1 MKIQSILSIIH
12 HLSFVFDLT
21 YDINSDLGGQK
32 WKKSMQMKIS
42 VIGNFKEYFH
52 SIFDIAYKTFS
63 TTNKYLNS
71 DKHNS
76 ILFLIQ

>member
-1 MKIQSILSIIH
+1 MK
-12 HLSFVFDLT
+12 
-21 YDINSDLGGQK
+21 
-32 WKKSMQMKIS
+32 KKTMQMKIS

-63 TTNKYLNS
+63 TTSKYPNS
-71 DKHNS
+71 DKCNS